1 MTNLA
6 AAFLFGGFLLTFGAV
21 GGMDAVPVWEPNPYF
36 WHQVVMAFTGLF
48 FMFIG
53 VIIMPEERDYE

>member
-21 GGMDAVPVWEPNPYF
+21 GGMDAVPLWEPNPYF
-36 WHQVVMAFTGLF
+36 WQQIAAALAGLF
-48 FMFIG
+48 FMVIG
-53 VIIMPEERDYE
+53 MIIMPKEHTDE